1 MADDARSV
9 RNTGLI
15 RQLAATTVTQYE
27 CWQTPTGKAGVYDT
41 AGSVSSGNYFDMRT
55 DGTWTFVKTNGFV
68 ALKGNRAYWDHSA
81 NAVNYKKSNDR
92 DFYIGRFAEDASSA
106 ATSCV
111 VELNEDPPYD
121 LDVCRDPYATV
132 FVGTQGLNTMGIFRR
147 GGAHKFILSS
157 TNEAQKMDILTK
169 DGFAL
174 GANAIIEFAVDI
186 VDDGAGTAVDVSI
199 GAANATHA
207 TDADSITDSL
217 FMHLN
222 ANDVNIYF
230 ESDDGTTEVAA
241 TDSTIDYTAGTR
253 FEVWMDMRDPAS
265 VKMYVNGSAV
275 LTGTTFNVNA
285 SVATWK
291 LLAHIEKTAATD
303 AYELDLE
310 WFRAHFA
317 EQ

>member
-1 MADDARSV
+1 MADEARSI
-9 RNTGLI
+9 RSPGLI
-15 RQLAATTVTQYE
+15 RQLAANTVTQYE

-41 AGSVSSGNYFDMRT
+41 PTAVSSGNYFDMRT
-55 DGTWTFVKTNGFV
+55 DGAWTFVKTAGFV

-81 NAVNYKKSNDR
+81 NAVTYRKVNDR

-121 LDVCRDPYATV
+121 LDICRDPYLSV

-174 GANAIIEFAVDI
+174 AANAIIEFAVDVI
-186 VDDGAGTAVDVSI
+186 SDGAGTAVDVSI
-199 GAANATHA
+199 GAANAT
-207 TDADSITDSL
+207 DSDNADDITDSV

-230 ESDDGTTEVAA
+230 ESDDGSTEVAA
-241 TDSTIDYTAGTR
+241 TDSTIDYTEGTR
-253 FEVWMDMRDPAS
+253 FEVWMDFRDPAS

-275 LTGTTFNVNA
+275 LTGTTFDVSA
-285 SVATWK
+285 SVATLK
-291 LLAHIEKTAATD
+291 LLAHIEKTAAADT
-303 AYELDLE
+303 YELDLE
-310 WFRAHFA
+310 WFRAHYA

>member
-1 MADDARSV
+1 
-9 RNTGLI
+9 
-15 RQLAATTVTQYE
+15 
-27 CWQTPTGKAGVYDT
+27 
-41 AGSVSSGNYFDMRT
+41 VSSGNYFDMRT
-55 DGTWTFVKTNGFV
+55 DGTWQFVKTAGFV

-81 NAVNYKKSNDR
+81 NAVNYKKVNDR

-106 ATSCV
+106 ATSCT

-121 LDVCRDPYATV
+121 LDIARDPTATV
-132 FVGTQGLNTMGIFRR
+132 YVGTQGLNTMGIFPR
-147 GGAHKFILSS
+147 GGAQKFILSS

-174 GANAIIEFAVDI
+174 GANAIIEFAVD
-186 VDDGAGTAVDVSI
+186 VVNDGAGSAPDVSI
-199 GAANATHA
+199 GAANAT
-207 TDADSITDSL
+207 DSDNADDITDSV

-222 ANDVNIYF
+222 GNDVQIYF
-230 ESDDGTTEVAA
+230 ESDDGTTEVNA
-241 TDSTIDYTAGTR
+241 TDSTIAYTAGTR
-253 FEVWMDMRDPAS
+253 FEVWMDWRDPAS

-291 LLAHIEKTAATD
+291 LLAHIEKSAAAD
-303 AYELDLE
+303 VYELDLE
-310 WFRAHFA
+310 WFRAHYA